1 MEPKNKKIKLNKG
14 SYLLLIEIKKPMQ
27 TKIGDLGLINFDKGY
42 YIYVGSAMNNLK
54 KRVERHL
61 NSSSLG
67 REKDRKHWH
76 IDYLL
81 SSSEAEISD
90 IYYKEFEEKEECS
103 VAEKVKRESFHEVKG
118 FGSSDCKC
126 ESHLFKVS
134 GANLKEL
141 IKGFIKMKL

>member
-1 MEPKNKKIKLNKG
+1 MRLNKG
-14 SYLLLIEIKKPMQ
+14 SYLLLIEIKKPIK
-27 TKIGDLGLINFDKGY
+27 TKIGSLGLINFDKGY

-61 NSSSLG
+61 YSSNLG
-67 REKDRKHWH
+67 KGQEKKHWH

-81 SSSEAEISD
+81 SNDNVKIIEV
-90 IYYKEFEEKEECS
+90 YYNESEEKEECS